1 MCWLVLMPSW
11 LNGGIRGHLG
21 HGGSLA
27 SASWVVLLRLA
38 TKFDWH
44 WDWQFGE
51 EKVKREGEGS

>member
-1 MCWLVLMPSW
+1 MPSW

-51 EKVKREGEGS
+51 ENVKREGEGS